1 VTAGYHVEPA
11 AILYAMRVYCSTTKS
26 LEIHMP
32 GSVDQP
38 MPQHNTTSTTW
49 RSNTESRA
57 HKPNMV
63 ISPHSQCDSTSAAI
77 QASQY
82 EYEDV

>member
-1 VTAGYHVEPA
+1 MLVPLYEFVMKLDTYRKHLHRSSQTGYHVEPA
-11 AILYAMRVYCSTTKS
+11 ATLYAMRVYCSTTKS

-49 RSNTESRA
+49 RGT
-57 HKPNMV
+57 PLD
-63 ISPHSQCDSTSAAI
+63 CSTVLLK
-77 QASQY
+77 Y
-82 EYEDV
+82 